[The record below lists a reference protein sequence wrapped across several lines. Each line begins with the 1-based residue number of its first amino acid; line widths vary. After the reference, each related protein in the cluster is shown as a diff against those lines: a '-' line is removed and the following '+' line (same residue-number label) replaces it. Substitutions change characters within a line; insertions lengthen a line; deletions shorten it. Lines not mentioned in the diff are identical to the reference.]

1 MGTAKT
7 FIHSIVMMIAMGII
21 VTGCVKSTTKITD
34 SCRNKNSFQ
43 EKVGQISVVGDKIYE
58 FDYKNHHYIW
68 FEKSFN
74 KYGYAGVVHDPDCY
88 CHHNQTVQDE
98 E

>member
-1 MGTAKT
+1 MSTAKT
-7 FIHSIVMMIAMGII
+7 FINLIVMMIAMGIT
-21 VTGCVKSTTKITD
+21 VTGCVKSTSKTTD
-34 SCRNKNSFQ
+34 RYKNKNSFQ
-43 EKVGQISVVGDKIYE
+43 EKVGQISVVGNRIYE